1 MQTASAPTRTRMHRI
16 STVTKNRVDVSNKLA
31 HRYARGR
38 HDGSVVTEV
47 ELRASVDAVFEVTGI
62 GMVPWPAP
70 HPDRSPL
77 DVEYSRVTD
86 GRKWRIIGAR
96 ADAWVIALVEAGVA
110 NVDRRTEV
118 EWRAP
123 PGTVISRTDRVMPRA
138 AGALPLVVARS
149 QLATIPDAGI
159 TLGAGDPAVCVAWF
173 PHCGCDACDSGS
185 GDALDDLD
193 AHVFAVVS
201 GAFRRLS
208 LGRSAITVIG
218 DGGWSAS
225 NLPRGADVA
234 RILADPTGWDEV
246 AGGSWL
252 RPD

>member
-1 MQTASAPTRTRMHRI
+1 M
-16 STVTKNRVDVSNKLA
+16 
-31 HRYARGR
+31 
-38 HDGSVVTEV
+38 VTEE
-47 ELRASVDAVFEVTGI
+47 ELRASVDMAFEVTRI
-62 GMVPWPAP
+62 GMVPWPDP

-86 GRKWRIIGAR
+86 ARKWRIIGAR
-96 ADAWVIALVEAGVA
+96 ADAWVIALTEAGVA
-110 NVDRRTEV
+110 GVERRTEV

-123 PGTVISRTDRVMPRA
+123 PGTVISRIDRVTPRA

-149 QLATIPDAGI
+149 QLADIPDAGV
-159 TLGAGDPAVCVAWF
+159 TLGASDPAVCVSWF

-185 GDALDDLD
+185 RDVLDDLD
-193 AHVFAVVS
+193 AHLFAVVS

-208 LGRSAITVIG
+208 SGRSEITIIS
-218 DGGWSAS
+218 DGRWSAS
-225 NLPRGADVA
+225 NLPGRADVA

-246 AGGSWL
+246 GGASWL